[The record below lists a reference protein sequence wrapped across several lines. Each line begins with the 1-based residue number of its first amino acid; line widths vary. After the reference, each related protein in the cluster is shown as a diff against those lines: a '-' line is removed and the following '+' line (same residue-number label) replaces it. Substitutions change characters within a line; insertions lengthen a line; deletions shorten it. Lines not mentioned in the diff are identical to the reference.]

1 MRSKLVSSL
10 IAVVALTASASAA
23 ARDVVWSLSVAAPG
37 ATVTIGAPAIAYGP
51 VYQPAPQVVYPAP
64 AYPVAPAYPMAPAYP
79 AAVAPRVVYPAPAVP
94 YGGWS
99 APVYRAGPPAW
110 GYGGPVMVAPHG
122 HWRHPRHHHH
132 HRHHRH

>member
-1 MRSKLVSSL
+1 MRSVELFLSDRRRGAHRIRKRRRPGRRLVVEL
-10 IAVVALTASASAA
+10 
-23 ARDVVWSLSVAAPG
+23 VAAPG
-37 ATVTIGAPAIAYGP
+37 ATATIGAPAIAYGP
-51 VYQPAPQVVYPAP
+51 FYQPAPQVVYPAP
-64 AYPVAPAYPMAPAYP
+64 AYPVARRRTRWHPRTPQSSH
-79 AAVAPRVVYPAPAVP
+79 RVVYPGAAVP

-122 HWRHPRHHHH
+122 PRHPRHHHH